1 MGNQHKNNVILSF
14 YEGISMSFY
23 NFTLT
28 NLICCKS
35 YRFCLE
41 KSRSKDPFDRAYEID
56 GS

>member
-14 YEGISMSFY
+14 YEGISISFY